1 MPKYSRRVL
10 RALLELLKSEV
21 QQKRV
26 PLVSHVGHAHDDVL
40 RLLNLG
46 ALELVDPTLQAPEV
60 ATLLRRRDLSKKFGA
75 PPSGKHHLVQLKT
88 KGRTPLRLRRMY
100 REPDDGA
107 HALPPVEVQVKLV
120 SKSRKGLSQF
130 RTSLHDP
137 LKSITLDG
145 KERTRGWRVK
155 SRFML
160 RGEEVQ
166 YRVIIHVPQDILLPQ
181 LQSMAWEEN
190 MDLTFSTPRYVL
202 CSHDERTVQ
211 GDVGFRAGTNFA
223 IDVRFGPHLW
233 AGVSPPFNQVLV
245 GQFVPRDDGH
255 PDVQL
260 ASYPFTLALADSRV
274 VNASLRIYSRPRAS
288 SGRDYFAELRGLLQ
302 VGDLLLPVWTDLPED
317 EGVLCWKSMLREP
330 MELPL
335 AALDPLMGGGAWR
348 TRVRHLKTL
357 LDAVGGRTWLV
368 EAGLGVDLLDGART
382 DAHAIFAVPDFEFL
396 GGALRFRD
404 VRLEWEWSHQSGEG
418 QFQVR
423 ARLEFCGLTFN
434 AHLLPPDLIVFASL
448 AGQDISLDQAMQ
460 ADAEG
465 HAPEDRPTLPPMV
478 PMLRVAE
485 AARER
490 LVPLGDLPR
499 IPLEAYDEVH
509 LYYSWRTNQLRLR
522 STAVLED
529 DTLVEAN
536 WTVR

>member
-1 MPKYSRRVL
+1 MSKHRRREL
-10 RALLELLKSEV
+10 RALLDSLKSEV
-21 QQKRV
+21 ERKQV
-26 PLVSHVGHAHDDVL
+26 PLGSHVGNAHDDVL

-46 ALELVDPTLQAPEV
+46 RLDLVEPTLHAPEV
-60 ATLLRRRDLSKKFGA
+60 APLLRRRDLSKKFD
-75 PPSGKHHLVQLKT
+75 SRIGKQHLVQLKT

-107 HALPPVEVQVKLV
+107 RALPPLEVQVKLV

-137 LKSITLDG
+137 LKSVTLDG
-145 KERTRGWRVK
+145 RERTRGWRVK
-155 SRFML
+155 SRFLL
-160 RGEEVQ
+160 RGEELQ
-166 YRVIIHVPQDILLPQ
+166 YRITIEVPQDILLPQ

-190 MDLTFSTPRYVL
+190 MDLTFSTPRYLL
-202 CSHDERTVQ
+202 CSHDEYASQ
-211 GDVGFRAGTNFA
+211 GDVGYRAGTNFA
-223 IDVRFGPHLW
+223 IGVRFGPRLW
-233 AGVSPPFNQVLV
+233 AGVVPQFPLVLV
-245 GQFVPRDDGH
+245 GQFLPRDDGH

-260 ASYPFTLALADSRV
+260 ASYPFTLAMADSHV
-274 VNASLRIYSRPRAS
+274 VNASLRIYSRPRPAN
-288 SGRDYFAELRGLLQ
+288 GMDYFADLRGLLK
-302 VGDLLLPVWTDLPED
+302 VGNLLLPVWTDLPED

-348 TRVRHLKTL
+348 TRVQHLQTL
-357 LDAVGGRTWLV
+357 LGAVGGRTWLL

-382 DAHAIFAVPDFEFL
+382 DAHAIFSVPDFNFL
-396 GGALRFRD
+396 DGALRFRD

-418 QFQVR
+418 QFQIR

-434 AHLLPPDLIVFASL
+434 AHLLPPDLTVFASL
-448 AGQDISLDQAMQ
+448 AGQDISLDQAME
-460 ADAEG
+460 ANAEG
-465 HAPEDRPTLPPMV
+465 HPPEGHPTRPPMV
-478 PMLRVAE
+478 PMLNVAE

-490 LVPLGDLPR
+490 LVLLDNNPG
-499 IPLEAYDEVH
+499 IPLEAYDELH

-536 WTVR
+536 WTLR